1 VVRTGHFEKFLKM
14 IFGRLSLALEVT
26 FGSCHTLLTGITG
39 FLITDAIAGF
49 YGDATGHH
57 SCPFLP
63 HLAPFLVLL
72 VVALVGIAWPL
83 LAATSVLPRM
93 KAAPIASSPE
103 ACQVAVLSTSM
114 VVFYCSRPSS

>member
-1 VVRTGHFEKFLKM
+1 VVRTGRFEKFFKM
-14 IFGRLSLALEVT
+14 IFGRLSLALEVM
-26 FGSCHTLLTGITG
+26 FGSCHALLTGITG

-57 SCPFLP
+57 FCPFLP

-72 VVALVGIAWPL
+72 VVALVGMAWQL
-83 LAATSVLPRM
+83 LAATSVLPGM
-93 KAAPIASSPE
+93 KAAPTASSPK
-103 ACQVAVLSTSM
+103 ACRVAVSSTSV